1 MTKVNFLRNSRLNR
15 QQNHKQAEQKNLHVL
30 NLIFYK
36 LNFNFYGI
44 IKTDVLLVIMVMSP
58 QNE

>member
-1 MTKVNFLRNSRLNR
+1 MRNPGLNR
-15 QQNHKQAEQKNLHVL
+15 KQNHKQAEQKNLHVL

-36 LNFNFYGI
+36 LYFNFYGI
-44 IKTDVLLVIMVMSP
+44 IKTDVLLVIMVTSP